1 MLRVGF
7 ARERALIELVRRP
20 DPDPRV
26 TTRAVALRA
35 LDHVEKVRAVAV
47 SYLEALTAVEHLE
60 AALGVLLASAQR
72 RAAPEA
78 MRYVGQAILAAGE
91 AHLRVL
97 RASDDRAV
105 RRWAWQATAR
115 ADLATAPDLERATE
129 TGPDIAL
136 RRWAAQQLMSEF
148 PNVDALRLLASRS
161 VELRVAALS
170 RLTDEDLS
178 AGRMR
183 ELLLDPSARVREI
196 ARYRA
201 PRYGID
207 LGDTYR
213 EVLHDPSAPT
223 RAVTSALEGLSLHGD
238 TSDVPALTRLT
249 SDPRPRVR
257 AAAAGA
263 IVARTDAASTTALLL
278 PLLADPSPL
287 VAATAARMI
296 ARFGRPP
303 RILVDVAQGQPLQ
316 DELEPYWGSPQVW
329 TRRAAWIT
337 ARSRGGWLELLACL
351 RLVQDEDED
360 AALSAEGIRVAR
372 GWASRTSIAGRPAP
386 AVAAALEHNLR
397 RAHDGGLLPRRTADL
412 IAFTGGLTRYPH
424 PPPFQPNRS
433 GQRRTRDLDG
443 PASWLGLADDT
454 RPPVPDRRTD
464 GARQGVRQR
473 GI

>member
-1 MLRVGF
+1 MLRDGF

-47 SYLEALTAVEHLE
+47 SYLAALTRVEHLE
-60 AALGVLLASAQR
+60 AALGVLLAAAQR

-78 MRYVGQAILAAGE
+78 ISYIGQAILADGQ

-97 RASDDRAV
+97 RESDDRAV
-105 RRWAWQATAR
+105 RRWAWQATAC
-115 ADLATAPDLERATE
+115 ADLATAPDLERAAE
-129 TGPDIAL
+129 TDPDIAV
-136 RRWAAQQLMSEF
+136 RRWAAQHLESQF
-148 PNVDALRLLASRS
+148 PGVDALRLLASRS
-161 VELRVAALS
+161 VEMRVAALS
-170 RLTDEDLS
+170 RLTDKDLS
-178 AGRMR
+178 AGRLR

-207 LGDTYR
+207 LAYTYR

-238 TSDVPALTRLT
+238 TSDLPALTRLT
-249 SDPRPRVR
+249 SDPRPRIR

-263 IVARTDAASTTALLL
+263 IAARSNATSTTALLL
-278 PLLADPSPL
+278 PLLADPSPR

-303 RILVDVAQGQPLQ
+303 RILVDVAKGLPLQ
-316 DELEPYWGSPQVW
+316 DELEPYWGSPQAW

-351 RLVQDEDED
+351 RLVQDQD
-360 AALSAEGIRVAR
+360 AALSAEGIGATR

-397 RAHDGGLLPRRTADL
+397 RAHDDGLLPRGTADL

-424 PPPFQPNRS
+424 VATVPSTQLQRS
-433 GQRRTRDLDG
+433 APHGGSRWARILHWRRR
-443 PASWLGLADDT
+443 
-454 RPPVPDRRTD
+454 
-464 GARQGVRQR
+464 
-473 GI
+473 